1 MDYTV
6 YVDSNN
12 RNQTLY
18 PNSNSYTLYLTTPI
32 TNITMVEVLSAM
44 LPNVYSSQYLTLDI
58 AELRTPRNLVADA
71 LTTADTYATNTG
83 NTSAIHNLS
92 VPTANAFYGSFA
104 TIPVK
109 VAGGAL
115 AIYSNLTT
123 DTNTTVA
130 VNTEFYNANYRILQ
144 EFPSRIDKLD
154 RLTITWRQPNNG
166 NVFIDT
172 NFSPAIDMGRNMFI
186 LRIKT
191 VHVPEEPAR
200 PPSLPPPVPWDSG
213 DDQKKQMIIVAG
225 VALIGLLIIISVKN
239 RNV

>member
-18 PNSNSYTLYLTTPI
+18 PNSNSYTLHLTTPI
-32 TNITMVEVLSAM
+32 KNITKVEVLSAM
-44 LPNVYSSQYLTLDI
+44 LPNVFSSQYLTLDI
-58 AELRTPRNLVADA
+58 AELRTPRTLIADA
-71 LTTADTYATNTG
+71 LNLAE
-83 NTSAIHNLS
+83 TSAIHNIS

-104 TIPVK
+104 VVPVK

-115 AIYSNLTT
+115 AIYSNLAT

-130 VNTEFYNANYRILQ
+130 TNTEFYNSNYRILQ
-144 EFPSRIDKLD
+144 DYPSRIDKLD

-172 NFSPAIDMGRNMFI
+172 NFSPPLDMGRNMFI
-186 LRIKT
+186 LRLIT
-191 VHVPEEPAR
+191 VFVPDEPSR
-200 PPSLPPPVPWDSG
+200 SLSLPPPVSWNSG
-213 DDQKKQMIIVAG
+213 DDKNKQMMIIAG
-225 VALIGLLIIISVKN
+225 VALVGLLIIISVKA
-239 RNV
+239 RDV